1 MKIKHQVFGIFLT
14 HRILIQFLTH
24 LKENEQPL
32 ELPIVIEQNMK
43 LLAFCS
49 IEVQA
54 QFPLWSEILRF
65 NFENRFCIIYIF

>member
-32 ELPIVIEQNMK
+32 ELPIVIEQNIK

-54 QFPLWSEILRF
+54 
-65 NFENRFCIIYIF
+65 